1 MFHAKFTAI
10 WQSRND
16 PCPLNGIKS
25 FWHDEKRSVRLTS
38 HLESKCRATHQGWIV
53 CSIKE
58 LVCICYSPS
67 IHPPA
72 ARGTFRFIRCKLAGF
87 IFSVLLGYGGVG
99 LKHHARYRWVSLMIF
114 CQWQFVVIAGL
125 DTSFVF
131 HAECLWGCAK
141 NLKRWRGTRI
151 AFSSYMQSRKWST
164 PPSTKDLL
172 VRWRSRRPALGHV
185 SSRPKIL

>member
-1 MFHAKFTAI
+1 M
-10 WQSRND
+10 QSLRQFGRAEMTLV
-16 PCPLNGIKS
+16 CPLNGIKS

-38 HLESKCRATHQGWIV
+38 HLESKAAPPT
-53 CSIKE
+53 KAMF
-58 LVCICYSPS
+58 PS
-67 IHPPA
+67 IP

-87 IFSVLLGYGGVG
+87 IFEVG
-99 LKHHARYRWVSLMIF
+99 TLKHARYRWVSLMIF

-172 VRWRSRRPALGHV
+172 VRWRSRRPASGHV
-185 SSRPKIL
+185 SSNPLIL